1 MLVLFVFQF
10 VLKEILEG
18 EMAMLKDWLMYRRLY
33 LIEQTAA
40 EKAGGSAHAMS

>member
-1 MLVLFVFQF
+1 MYLFQF

-33 LIEQTAA
+33 LIEQTAS
-40 EKAGGSAHAMS
+40 EKAGGSAHNMS